1 MSFHSDIQPLRFALR
16 FEPPTLVMEF
26 QRSDGKKRVTKFQLR
41 KLKHTSEPSK
51 IVRGL
56 QTKCKR
62 YLSPSVVSTEQL
74 TRLVI
79 RLVNQLKQEEASKKK
94 NQSKIT
100 FENDSKENV
109 DIKINSSVKKNSPP
123 TTEDPVNAIRE
134 QQAVQSLVVSAVD
147 GDTVASEAKDEQVME
162 DNTETE
168 KEEPTLDELKQV
180 EENNEEIRKEQLVEK
195 QTSSIAPNK
204 ETRARQAEEASE
216 LESEFANADEVEE
229 EEERS
234 FEKKKVHEVETTD
247 TTSDELKQ
255 VEENNEEIRKEQLVE
270 KQTSSIAPNKETR
283 ARQAEEASELES
295 EFANADEVENEDD
308 YSDDKNSFEKEEETT
323 ETKETSNVLKDQPSL
338 DELKQVEENNE
349 EIRKEQLVEKQTSSI
364 APNKETRARQA
375 EEASELENEFANA
388 DEDDDDDDYSD
399 DDNSFEQ
406 GEERTEIEPVEIA
419 QGLEEAQKEEEENYS
434 DDDYDDDYE
443 VDFEDQEKEDD
454 VIAFSPTT
462 DSPIST
468 TTTTKMTPPA
478 PSTVKSLK
486 PPMPQS
492 SNRTTTTINT
502 RCVKMPDKESPTPQS
517 SNTTITTNT
526 NIPSISAVPTLLAQ
540 KPVAVETPKES
551 EKTDDDAFDDLLGDI
566 LGSDLDDLDYSSED
580 PLEGDVDLN
589 KVDEGTLDQAKK
601 NMNVAFLKNRVRPGD
616 QGYEFDKRVDFAAV
630 EIESDN
636 SWDDMDESSGDEE

>member
-247 TTSDELKQ
+247 TT
-255 VEENNEEIRKEQLVE
+255 
-270 KQTSSIAPNKETR
+270 
-283 ARQAEEASELES
+283 
-295 EFANADEVENEDD
+295 
-308 YSDDKNSFEKEEETT
+308 
-323 ETKETSNVLKDQPSL
+323 L

-468 TTTTKMTPPA
+468 TTTTQMTPPA

-492 SNRTTTTINT
+492 SNPTTTTINT